1 MSKAGPA
8 GVLGQVALHVS
19 DPDRAEAF
27 YRDKLGFAPLFRFG
41 QTVFFDMAGVRLMLE
56 GGHEPTGKRDEVC
69 LYFRVE
75 SIDRAAGELSARG
88 VYLERAP
95 QMVARMP
102 DHELWMCFF
111 RDPDGTLLA
120 YTEERR

>member
-1 MSKAGPA
+1 MSSSGVGP
-8 GVLGQVALHVS
+8 LGQVALHVS
-19 DPDRAEAF
+19 DADRAEAF
-27 YRDKLGFAPLFRFG
+27 YRDKLGLTPLFRFG
-41 QTVFFDMAGVRLMLE
+41 QLVFFDMAGVRLMLE

-75 SIDRAAGELSARG
+75 AIDRAAGELTARG
-88 VYLERAP
+88 VYLERPP

-120 YTEERR
+120 YMEERR

>member
-1 MSKAGPA
+1 MSSSGIGP
-8 GVLGQVALHVS
+8 LGQVALHVS
-19 DPDRAEAF
+19 DADRAEAF
-27 YRDKLGFAPLFRFG
+27 YRDKLGLVPLFRFG
-41 QTVFFDMAGVRLMLE
+41 QLVFFDMAGVRLMLE

-75 SIDRAAGELSARG
+75 AIDRAAGELTARG
-88 VYLERAP
+88 VYLERPP

-120 YTEERR
+120 YMEERR

>member
-1 MSKAGPA
+1 MSSSGVGP
-8 GVLGQVALHVS
+8 LGQVALHVS
-19 DPDRAEAF
+19 DADRAEAF
-27 YRDKLGFAPLFRFG
+27 YRDKLGLVPLFRFG
-41 QTVFFDMAGVRLMLE
+41 QLVFFDMAGVRLMLE

-75 SIDRAAGELSARG
+75 AIDRAAGELTARG
-88 VYLERAP
+88 VYLERPP

-120 YTEERR
+120 YMEERR